1 MNNLE
6 TTEIYEILID
16 NASMFEEWEAYLIN
30 ELHVFDVVEHI
41 KYIDDA
47 SIIRE
52 LYFNFFDSSF
62 NSYVD
67 DYEN

>member
-47 SIIRE
+47 AIIRD

>member
-47 SIIRE
+47 AIIRD

-62 NSYVD
+62 N
-67 DYEN
+67 ETI